1 MTWRI
6 VFKKSVAKD
15 LRRIPSADVHRI
27 LATID
32 TLAEDPRR
40 AGAEK
45 LSGRERYRIRQGMYR
60 VLYEIRDEEILVIVV
75 KVGHRRDVY
84 R

>member
-6 VFKKSVAKD
+6 VFRKSVSKD
-15 LRRIPSADVHRI
+15 LRRIPRADVQRI

-32 TLAEDPRR
+32 ALAEDPRR
-40 AGAEK
+40 LGAEK
-45 LSGRERYRIRQGMYR
+45 LSGSERYRIRQGTYR